1 MKRLMYLVIAAAAF
15 TARARVP
22 SQRKAARART
32 TARPTVRERSR
43 STARA
48 RFAPTTARHTA
59 RGRSV
64 STATVAVRPDSSSE
78 VQLRPDDRATHGP
91 GAIAFESSAPVRP
104 DDRAWRG
111 IGPAP
116 TIVPVESTSVRAD
129 GFDWADAGIGAAGAF
144 GLGLLLVGGAV
155 LALRRQRVA
164 SFS

>member
-1 MKRLMYLVIAAAAF
+1 MKRFMYIVLAAATF
-15 TARARVP
+15 VLTAGVV
-22 SQRKAARART
+22 AAEGGT
-32 TARPTVRERSR
+32 
-43 STARA
+43 
-48 RFAPTTARHTA
+48 
-59 RGRSV
+59 
-64 STATVAVRPDSSSE
+64 
-78 VQLRPDDRATHGP
+78 RPDDRATHGP
-91 GAIAFESSAPVRP
+91 GAIALDGSGTVRPDDRATHGPGAIGLDATVAVRPDDRPTHGPGLFATDSSSDVVRP

-155 LALRRQRVA
+155 LVLRRQRVA

>member
-1 MKRLMYLVIAAAAF
+1 MKRLMSLVIAAAFFLLAAGAVAAEGA
-15 TARARVP
+15 TRPDDRATHGP
-22 SQRKAARART
+22 GAIALDGSG
-32 TARPTVRERSR
+32 TVRPDD
-43 STARA
+43 RA
-48 RFAPTTARHTA
+48 THGPGAI
-59 RGRSV
+59 GLD
-64 STATVAVRPDSSSE
+64 ATVAVRPDSSSE